1 MTGQNHLVKLIDEIL
16 PLLKN
21 EIYNYE
27 VTKEICTLCL
37 QYVHFK
43 ETALFS
49 YVVMS
54 IFNELNNY
62 ITDVAWNLGKSF
74 GVTAQNREE
83 ERISKYLRDD
93 FTNYLQYLK
102 KPTED
107 LNMLHSVLTDM
118 ICKWLTFKREKIA

>member
-1 MTGQNHLVKLIDEIL
+1 
-16 PLLKN
+16 
-21 EIYNYE
+21 
-27 VTKEICTLCL
+27 
-37 QYVHFK
+37 
-43 ETALFS
+43 
-49 YVVMS
+49 MS

-62 ITDVAWNLGKSF
+62 ITDVVWNLGKSF

-83 ERISKYLRDD
+83 ERVSKYFRDD
-93 FTNYLQYLK
+93 FIHYLEHVK